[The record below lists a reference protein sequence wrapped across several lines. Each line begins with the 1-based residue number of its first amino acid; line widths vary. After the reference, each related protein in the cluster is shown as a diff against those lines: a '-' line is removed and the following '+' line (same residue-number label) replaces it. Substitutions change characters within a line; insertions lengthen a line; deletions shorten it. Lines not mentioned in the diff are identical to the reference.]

1 MRDDDILYEGR
12 RNKIDWKQI
21 SDIFNRLNQWNKTID
36 WMKGLG
42 SVRYVTPKLL
52 AWASSQVVVPSTD
65 IRKAQNGSHLE
76 GMEGIISGLDLL

>member
-1 MRDDDILYEGR
+1 
-12 RNKIDWKQI
+12 
-21 SDIFNRLNQWNKTID
+21 
-36 WMKGLG
+36 MKGLG

-76 GMEGIISGLDLL
+76 GMEGIISGLDLLWNI